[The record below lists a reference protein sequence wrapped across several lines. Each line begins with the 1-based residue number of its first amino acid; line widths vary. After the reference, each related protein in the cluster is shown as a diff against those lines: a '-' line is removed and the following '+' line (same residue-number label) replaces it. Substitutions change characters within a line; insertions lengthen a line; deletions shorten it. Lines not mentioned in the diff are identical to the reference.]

1 MEDFDP
7 IKVLVVDD
15 EEVMRNLMVKIL
27 EKAGYKVITAT
38 GGNAAKAIL
47 AQESIDMVLS
57 DVKMPDM
64 NGFDLLKEI
73 KANYPHIAVI
83 MMTAYADSYTIKDAL
98 IYGADEYITKPFK
111 HYEITVVMERAYWRS
126 QSARK
131 QPNGNPQ
138 PPAK

>member
-1 MEDFDP
+1 MEDLDP
-7 IKVLVVDD
+7 IKVLIVDD
-15 EEVMRNLMVKIL
+15 EEVMRSLMIKIL
-27 EKAGYKVITAT
+27 EKAGYKVITAN
-38 GGNAAKAIL
+38 GGLAARQIL
-47 AQESIDMVLS
+47 AEQPIDLVLS

-111 HYEITVVMERAYWRS
+111 HYEVTVVMERAYWRS
-126 QSARK
+126 QAGRSHS
-131 QPNGNPQ
+131 QNFPQ
-138 PPAK
+138 

>member
-15 EEVMRNLMVKIL
+15 EDVMRSLMVKIL
-27 EKAGYKVITAT
+27 EKAGYKVITAN
-38 GGNAAKAIL
+38 GGFAARKIL
-47 AQESIDMVLS
+47 AEQPIDLVLS

-73 KANYPHIAVI
+73 KANYPQIAVI

-111 HYEITVVMERAYWRS
+111 HYEVTVVMERAYWRS
-126 QSARK
+126 QASRSQTPK
-131 QPNGNPQ
+131 QQ
-138 PPAK
+138 Q

>member
-1 MEDFDP
+1 MEDLDP
-7 IKVLVVDD
+7 IKVLIVDD
-15 EEVMRNLMVKIL
+15 EEVMRSLMIKIL
-27 EKAGYKVITAT
+27 EKAGYKVITAN
-38 GGNAAKAIL
+38 GGIAARQIL
-47 AQESIDMVLS
+47 AEQPIDLVLS

-111 HYEITVVMERAYWRS
+111 HYEVTVVMERAYWRS
-126 QSARK
+126 QAGRSHT
-131 QPNGNPQ
+131 QNPQ
-138 PPAK
+138 E

>member
-1 MEDFDP
+1 MEDLDP
-7 IKVLVVDD
+7 IKVLIVDD
-15 EEVMRNLMVKIL
+15 EEVMRSLMIKIL
-27 EKAGYKVITAT
+27 EKAGYKVVTAN
-38 GGNAAKAIL
+38 GGIAARQIL
-47 AQESIDMVLS
+47 AEQPIDLVLS

-111 HYEITVVMERAYWRS
+111 HYEVTVVMERAYWRS
-126 QSARK
+126 QAGRSHT
-131 QPNGNPQ
+131 QNPQ
-138 PPAK
+138 Q

>member
-1 MEDFDP
+1 MEDLDP
-7 IKVLVVDD
+7 IKVLIVDD
-15 EEVMRNLMVKIL
+15 EEVMRSLMIKIL
-27 EKAGYKVITAT
+27 EKAGYKVITAN
-38 GGNAAKAIL
+38 GGLAARQIL
-47 AQESIDMVLS
+47 AEQPIDLVLS

-111 HYEITVVMERAYWRS
+111 HYEVTVVMERAYWRS
-126 QSARK
+126 QAGRSHT
-131 QPNGNPQ
+131 QNPQ
-138 PPAK
+138 E

>member
-15 EEVMRNLMVKIL
+15 EEVMRNLMIKIL
-27 EKAGYKVITAT
+27 EKAGYKVITAN
-38 GGNAAKAIL
+38 GGAAARRIL
-47 AQESIDMVLS
+47 AEQPIDLVLS

-73 KANYPHIAVI
+73 KTNYPHVAVI

-126 QSARK
+126 QANRNQSTKPRS
-131 QPNGNPQ
+131 
-138 PPAK
+138 

>member
-1 MEDFDP
+1 MEDLDP
-7 IKVLVVDD
+7 IKVLIVDD
-15 EEVMRNLMVKIL
+15 EEVMRSLMIKIL
-27 EKAGYKVITAT
+27 EKAGYKVITAN
-38 GGNAAKAIL
+38 GGIAARQIL
-47 AQESIDMVLS
+47 AEQPIDLVLS

-111 HYEITVVMERAYWRS
+111 HYEVTVVMERAYWRS
-126 QSARK
+126 QAGRSHT
-131 QPNGNPQ
+131 QNPQ
-138 PPAK
+138 Q

>member
-1 MEDFDP
+1 MEDLDP
-7 IKVLVVDD
+7 IKVLIVDD
-15 EEVMRNLMVKIL
+15 EEVMRSLMIKIL
-27 EKAGYKVITAT
+27 EKAGYKVITAN
-38 GGNAAKAIL
+38 GGLAARQIL
-47 AQESIDMVLS
+47 AEQPIDLVLS

-111 HYEITVVMERAYWRS
+111 HYEVTVVMERAYWRS
-126 QSARK
+126 QAGRSHT
-131 QPNGNPQ
+131 QNPQ
-138 PPAK
+138 Q

>member
-1 MEDFDP
+1 MEDLDP
-7 IKVLVVDD
+7 IKVLIVDD
-15 EEVMRNLMVKIL
+15 EEVMRSLMIKIL
-27 EKAGYKVITAT
+27 EKAGYKVLTAN
-38 GGNAAKAIL
+38 GGLAARQIL
-47 AQESIDMVLS
+47 AEQPIDLVLS

-111 HYEITVVMERAYWRS
+111 HYEVTVVMERAYWRS
-126 QSARK
+126 QAGRSHTQK
-131 QPNGNPQ
+131 PQ
-138 PPAK
+138 Q

>member
-1 MEDFDP
+1 MEDLDP
-7 IKVLVVDD
+7 IKVLIVDD
-15 EEVMRNLMVKIL
+15 EEVMRSLMIKIL
-27 EKAGYKVITAT
+27 EKAGYKVVTAN
-38 GGNAAKAIL
+38 GGIAARQIL
-47 AQESIDMVLS
+47 AEQPIDLVLS

-111 HYEITVVMERAYWRS
+111 HYEVTVVMERAYWRS
-126 QSARK
+126 QAGRSHT
-131 QPNGNPQ
+131 QNPQ
-138 PPAK
+138 E